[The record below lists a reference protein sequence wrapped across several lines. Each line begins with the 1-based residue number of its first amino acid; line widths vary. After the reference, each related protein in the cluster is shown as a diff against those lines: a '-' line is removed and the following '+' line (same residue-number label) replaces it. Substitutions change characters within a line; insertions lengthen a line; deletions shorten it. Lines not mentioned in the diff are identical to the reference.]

1 MKWLESNRKISLV
14 FAMIVCGLCGYIAYI
29 HQEKW
34 MEFLISIADYRIEI
48 VNKVQFGDLIMACV
62 AIISIILTYLIL
74 KQGLR
79 QLDIIIEDREKDQV
93 KGMIRYFIEPLMQN
107 IKRNKTIFNERRYKW
122 DFRDMP
128 APTASNSIVTN
139 IIAVDNENTFKEIL
153 LRFELDIMNGSDD
166 FKRFSMSFLK
176 EHADIEE
183 KIKDYTKKTSVFRTE
198 FEDLVKKIFTQ
209 HSKSDH
215 RELLK
220 QSEIPIIDF
229 HEDASKW
236 IIGKL
241 LMDKE
246 TFISI
251 YKEIDEKYKNYENE
265 LFNAI
270 DNESKCH
277 AENIRDL
284 SGELEKDSDDLLA
297 ELQKVKL
304 DCMDHH
310 DLYEY
315 DYKDKPRPV
324 IS

>member
-1 MKWLESNRKISLV
+1 MQKI
-14 FAMIVCGLCGYIAYI
+14 
-29 HQEKW
+29 K
-34 MEFLISIADYRIEI
+34 
-48 VNKVQFGDLIMACV
+48 N
-62 AIISIILTYLIL
+62 
-74 KQGLR
+74 
-79 QLDIIIEDREKDQV
+79 
-93 KGMIRYFIEPLMQN
+93 
-107 IKRNKTIFNERRYKW
+107 NKTIFNERCYKW

-128 APTASNSIVTN
+128 APAASNSIATN
-139 IIAVDNENTFKEIL
+139 MIAIDNENTFKEIL

-209 HSKSDH
+209 HFKSDH

-241 LMDKE
+241 LMDEE
-246 TFISI
+246 TFIGI

-304 DCMDHH
+304 DCTDHH

-324 IS
+324 IA